1 MLEQQPI
8 SQETQLADYERNLRT
23 LAGQGDAEACYQ
35 LVMYFENQF
44 FSTQLAEAQH
54 RINLLVE
61 ASNAKHAEASLLLG
75 RWYLNGHYV
84 DANLQH
90 AISFFEF
97 AATQCQASEAYN
109 ELANIY
115 LQGIGTTVNQEKG
128 LGYLKKAV
136 EMNNVEASYAYAVL
150 LLATAPEQA
159 FALLQKNYID
169 HQHQQSAKFL
179 VESQAFSV
187 EQVATW
193 LADLSST
200 DSFAASLL
208 ALLYLQQ
215 NDLKKACRY
224 ANIAQEKYDPY
235 GCYIRA
241 LIELQDSEGSA
252 EIAHQFMLKAAKLG
266 HVEACYQAAMT
277 LFGQLDQI
285 QSAEIKQELAQQA
298 VEFLHLAATHHHVA
312 AQFSLGQC
320 LRLGL
325 GGAKDDQAALV
336 WLERAAL
343 GGNSQAQFEVAML
356 IPSDHPQHIPL
367 LKAAADNQY
376 PQAILCMGLHEQHA
390 SRLDDA
396 VAWFKRGQE
405 IEIPRASYLLAKM
418 YQQGLGKAASAENAF
433 ELLKQAA
440 DLGEVDAYFDL
451 YLAYKDGNGV
461 RKNKKSAT
469 KYLNLAKEHHH
480 LEANAIAE

>member
-8 SQETQLADYERNLRT
+8 SQETQLADYEQNLRM

-35 LVMYFENQF
+35 LVIYFENQF
-44 FSTQLAEAQH
+44 FSTELDEAQH

-61 ASNAKHAEASLLLG
+61 ASNAKHAAATLLLG

-97 AATQCQASEAYN
+97 AATECQASEAYN
-109 ELANIY
+109 ELAHIY
-115 LQGIGTTVNQEKG
+115 LQGLGIAVNQEKA
-128 LGYLKKAV
+128 LTYLQKAV
-136 EMNNVEASYAYAVL
+136 ALNNVEATYAYAVL
-150 LLATAPEQA
+150 LLATASEQA
-159 FALLQKNYID
+159 FALFTDNYTKN
-169 HQHQQSAKFL
+169 HHQQSAKFL
-179 VESQAFSV
+179 VESQAFNV
-187 EQVATW
+187 EEVATW
-193 LADLSST
+193 LSELVTS

-235 GCYIRA
+235 GCYVRA
-241 LIELQDSEGSA
+241 LIELQDSEGST

-266 HVEACYQAAMT
+266 HIEASYQAAMT
-277 LFGQLDQI
+277 VLGQLDQI
-285 QSAEIKQELAQQA
+285 QSAEIKQELSEQA
-298 VEFLHLAATHHHVA
+298 VQFLQLAATHQHVE

-325 GGAKDDQAALV
+325 GVQKDDQAALV

-343 GGNSQAQFEVAML
+343 GGHSQAQFEVAML
-356 IPSDHPQHIPL
+356 IPVDHPQHLPL
-367 LKAAADNQY
+367 LKAAADGQY
-376 PQAILCMGLHEQHA
+376 PQAVLCMGLYEQQSA
-390 SRLDDA
+390 RPDEA
-396 VAWFKRGQE
+396 VAWFKWGQE

-418 YQQGLGKAASAENAF
+418 YQGGQGTGATATQAF
-433 ELLKQAA
+433 ELFKQAA
-440 DLGEVDAYFDL
+440 ELGESDAYFDL
-451 YLAYKDGNGV
+451 YLAYKDGQGV

-469 KYLNLAKEHHH
+469 KYLNLAKANNH
-480 LEANAIAE
+480 LEAAAIAE

>member
-8 SQETQLADYERNLRT
+8 SQETQLADYEQNLRI

-44 FSTQLAEAQH
+44 FSTELEEAQH

-61 ASNAKHAEASLLLG
+61 ASNQKHAEASILLG
-75 RWYLNGHYV
+75 RWYLTGHYV
-84 DANLQH
+84 DASLEH
-90 AISFFEF
+90 AISFLEF
-97 AATQCQASEAYN
+97 AATECQASQAYN
-109 ELANIY
+109 DLANIY
-115 LQGIGTTVNQEKG
+115 LQGVVTAVNQEKA

-136 EMNNVEASYAYAVL
+136 ALNNVEAIYAYAIL

-159 FALLQKNYID
+159 LTLLQNNYTD
-169 HQHQQSAKFL
+169 HQHQQSAQFL
-179 VESQAFSV
+179 VESQVFPV

-193 LADLSST
+193 LSDLASH

-241 LIELQDSEGSA
+241 IIELQDSEGSA

-266 HVEACYQAAMT
+266 HIEACAQAALT
-277 LFGQLDQI
+277 LLGQLDQV
-285 QSAEIKQELAQQA
+285 QSEEIKQELAQQA
-298 VEFLHLAATHHHVA
+298 IQFLHLAATHQHVD

-325 GGAKDDQAALV
+325 GIEKDDQAALL

-343 GGNSQAQFEVAML
+343 SGHSQAQFEVAML
-356 IPSDHPQHIPL
+356 IPTDHPQHVPL
-367 LKAAADNQY
+367 LKAAADSQY
-376 PQAILCMGLHEQHA
+376 PQAILCMGLYEQQVA
-390 SRLDDA
+390 RPDEA
-396 VAWFKRGQE
+396 VTWFKRGQE

-418 YQQGLGKAASAENAF
+418 YQAGQGKGASAEQAF

-440 DLGEVDAYFDL
+440 DLGEVDAYFEL

-461 RKNKKSAT
+461 RKNKKSAN
-469 KYLNLAKEHHH
+469 KYLNLAKENNH
-480 LEANAIAE
+480 LEAAALAD